1 MMLLVLLSSVPHM
14 SSQLPQGDAS
24 RIAGEQCLGCM
35 YGLPKLMIN
44 VSRSHR
50 FGKITTKAKMVQ
62 QRAFSLLS
70 SAERHLFRQTRSS
83 TGQHIRCIHT
93 SNPVKASENTSESN
107 DNGTPY
113 NAPKRGPNRQERAAK
128 VSSEVSALAADLP
141 TANLSG
147 RNAEVEGAQSK
158 SPGISPQSQG
168 MDGPGRMGEHE
179 NPRKEGPFAQGVGR
193 VVRGSDEDPTYSK
206 EARGIRTP
214 NSRLETPAEGGAS
227 VMEPMGR
234 VPEAPVSSEPNAG
247 TAEAP
252 ATTTTKSTTSR
263 PVAPAKEVS
272 PSKSSQTIERY
283 LHTGS
288 GTSTLSSSNF
298 PGMIIDRA
306 ALLSPRSSPS
316 TPTTSEI
323 AHRLRNYP
331 KQLTAFRSQAEK
343 EAFFHPR
350 QALQTKVNDLLNQ
363 LGKEKKTNGAGTVLA
378 TDLQAQIDATRKQ
391 LPPSTKFR
399 PLPQSVQQDIVNRM
413 VLGKYDEQGLLSGKA
428 AHKQQPL
435 LDVVARE
442 LLKNSTYLAKDSAQ
456 LMSRLRGLLPTAAA
470 ASAASKKPAAKAK
483 A

>member
-1 MMLLVLLSSVPHM
+1 
-14 SSQLPQGDAS
+14 
-24 RIAGEQCLGCM
+24 
-35 YGLPKLMIN
+35 
-44 VSRSHR
+44 
-50 FGKITTKAKMVQ
+50 MVQ

-70 SAERHLFRQTRSS
+70 SAERHLLRQNRAYN
-83 TGQHIRCIHT
+83 GQHIRCIHT
-93 SNPVKASENTSESN
+93 SKPAQASENTSSSN

-141 TANLSG
+141 KANLSG

-168 MDGPGRMGEHE
+168 MEGPGRMGEHE

-206 EARGIRTP
+206 AARGIRTP

-227 VMEPMGR
+227 VMEPMGGA
-234 VPEAPVSSEPNAG
+234 PEAPVSSEPNAG

-252 ATTTTKSTTSR
+252 ATTTTTTKPTTSR
-263 PVAPAKEVS
+263 PAAPAKEVS
-272 PSKSSQTIERY
+272 PSQSSQTLSHY

-288 GTSTLSSSNF
+288 GTSTLASSNF

-343 EAFFHPR
+343 EAFFHPHKD
-350 QALQTKVNDLLNQ
+350 LQTKISDLLHQ
-363 LGKEKKTNGAGTVLA
+363 LGKEKKTNGAGTVRA
-378 TDLQAQIDATRKQ
+378 NDLQAQIDATRKQ
-391 LPPSTKFR
+391 LSPLAKFR
-399 PLPQSVQQDIVNRM
+399 PLPQSAQQDIVDRM

-428 AHKQQPL
+428 VHKQQPL

-456 LMSRLRGLLPTAAA
+456 LMGRLRGLLPTAAA